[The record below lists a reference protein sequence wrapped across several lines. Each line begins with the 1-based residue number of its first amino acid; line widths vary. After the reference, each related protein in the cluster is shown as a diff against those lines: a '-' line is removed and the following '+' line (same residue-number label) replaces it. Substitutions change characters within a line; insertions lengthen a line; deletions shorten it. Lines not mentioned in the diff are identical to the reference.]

1 MRRWRPTDW
10 VKVHGVLTRLGRITT
25 RESLAHGLQWPASR
39 VGEAIAALR
48 TPLHGTALRLT
59 DHNGR
64 VGVVVAESHVS
75 DDEMRRVYL
84 EVVERE
90 SPANDEHTM
99 LKAIADGLVR
109 SDHERTLR
117 R

>member
-1 MRRWRPTDW
+1 MLGDEPEDAA
-10 VKVHGVLTRLGRITT
+10 LEADRLGQGAR
-25 RESLAHGLQWPASR
+25 RAHPIGPDHDPS

-90 SPANDEHTM
+90 SPANDELTM